1 MAGIL
6 ESKIGK
12 NYQSSKSNIDEKIA
26 KSKEKQKLINTKVST
41 STLREIK
48 FLKQIWG
55 LKFNYEV
62 LDELVKRVQL
72 SDEEKKK
79 YEILKELL

>member
-6 ESKIGK
+6 ESKIGN
-12 NYQSSKSNIDEKIA
+12 NYQSKKSNINEKIA

>member
-12 NYQSSKSNIDEKIA
+12 NYQSNKSNIDEKIA

>member
-1 MAGIL
+1 MVGIL

-12 NYQSSKSNIDEKIA
+12 NYQSNKSNINEKIA

>member
-12 NYQSSKSNIDEKIA
+12 NYQSNKSNIDEKIA
-26 KSKEKQKLINTKVST
+26 KSREKQKLINTKIST
-41 STLREIK
+41 NTLREVK

>member
-12 NYQSSKSNIDEKIA
+12 NYQSNKSNIDEKIA
-26 KSKEKQKLINTKVST
+26 KSKEKQKLINTKIST
-41 STLREIK
+41 KTLREVK